1 MSRNAHFYFFTL
13 FAAKCCRMASY
24 DMKDVLQ
31 DAFDDKRDNIS
42 SNLEEIASLM
52 AAANALTASSTVTIN
67 DTLNELL
74 RFYSIDPIST
84 GIKKTTG
91 YASGAK
97 RANKD
102 ETAWVNEYG
111 TELMVSPT
119 DNAILAGI
127 KKDTGII
134 SARLTDNLFD
144 WGEIDLAHFISSM
157 TRKLNDCSSTGQI
170 GTSINQHYDSLLNVE
185 GNVDSTVISDMK
197 KFTQNFYK
205 GAYEYTV
212 KEIVRDAVCIGFICN
227 EALSIIENAGFMG
240 MPLPEILRRNQRRPK
255 KREKRIEKIHL

>member
-13 FAAKCCRMASY
+13 FAVNCCRTAIH

-42 SNLEEIASLM
+42 GNLEEIASLM
-52 AAANALTASSTVTIN
+52 VAANALTASSTATIN

-91 YASGAK
+91 YGSGAK
-97 RANKD
+97 CANKD

-134 SARLTDNLFD
+134 SAGLTYNLFD
-144 WGEIDLAHFISSM
+144 WGEIDPAHFISSM
-157 TRKLNDCSSTGQI
+157 TRKLNDRSSTGQI
-170 GTSINQHYDSLLNVE
+170 GTSIKNE
-185 GNVDSTVISDMK
+185 RGNKKWLDMI
-197 KFTQNFYK
+197 F
-205 GAYEYTV
+205 
-212 KEIVRDAVCIGFICN
+212 
-227 EALSIIENAGFMG
+227 L
-240 MPLPEILRRNQRRPK
+240 
-255 KREKRIEKIHL
+255 